1 MQKNEELTSL
11 STETSFDQSQMMDS
25 SHEKIL
31 KTEIDFE
38 NKTKKINAKTPN
50 QTRKNNIKTG
60 SGAKKETRTTSTKT
74 SNVLSKTPSTK
85 SKKAIENNKTQTEK
99 TKNNSS
105 QNSETKKTNKISKET
120 IDEKTIKSTK
130 SETNVYSQKTRKTNS
145 SSLTNSKKN
154 NSTKSSKSNLKSS
167 DSANSSTTNSEIDNF
182 EISSKQSM
190 KETKVSSPQ
199 KTQTKESTNT
209 PKRKTSSSSS
219 KTKSTKTDAK
229 AKKTTNSSR
238 SSKTTNSTSQ
248 TKRKKQPKETKTEI
262 LENEKN
268 EVIVDDFKDSQN
280 PVQNQE
286 LNSDD
291 KTNEQN
297 FTNEIVSEIGND
309 EEIQI
314 DQTKI
319 ATIEKQ
325 EIPQN
330 QIENDD
336 KQNNSHRPH
345 VIEIV
350 TGSTIF
356 KYFLS
361 AMIIFGIC
369 FVTSLFTFNIL
380 LIPTEV
386 QGYSM
391 LPTINTSAI
400 GENGDKHTDI
410 VYVSKLKKID
420 HKDIVV
426 IEAGKT
432 TSGNRI
438 IKRVIA
444 LPGDTITFK
453 VTETKYEYFQNY
465 FYVDIYLNGKKL
477 EENYTKEK
485 QTKIADSQE
494 SSSFYQF
501 NNTLVSALDKD
512 GEFSLTLN
520 DDEYFVMGDNRNI
533 YNLQGSENH
542 GSVDSRMFGTV
553 KKNEIIGTVSF
564 IVEYGD
570 NLFQAILKSLF
581 SVRLQ
586 IL

>member
-11 STETSFDQSQMMDS
+11 FTETSFDSSQKMDS
-25 SHEKIL
+25 SREKIFE
-31 KTEIDFE
+31 TENNSE
-38 NKTKKINAKTPN
+38 NKTQKITAKTPS
-50 QTRKNNIKTG
+50 QTRKNSTKTG
-60 SGAKKETRTTSTKT
+60 SNTKKTTRTTSTKT
-74 SNVLSKTPSTK
+74 SNVLSKTTSTK
-85 SKKAIENNKTQTEK
+85 NEKTVENNKTQTMTITSQNNK
-99 TKNNSS
+99 TKT
-105 QNSETKKTNKISKET
+105 QKTNNISSSK
-120 IDEKTIKSTK
+120 TK
-130 SETNVYSQKTRKTNS
+130 SATE
-145 SSLTNSKKN
+145 KN
-154 NSTKSSKSNLKSS
+154 NSTKSSKSNLKST
-167 DSANSSTTNSEIDNF
+167 DSANSSKTNSETNDF
-182 EISSKQSM
+182 EILSKQNQE
-190 KETKVSSPQ
+190 ETKNQNSQKSSL
-199 KTQTKESTNT
+199 
-209 PKRKTSSSSS
+209 SSS
-219 KTKSTKTDAK
+219 KTTRSTKTVAET
-229 AKKTTNSSR
+229 KKTTNSSR
-238 SSKTTNSTSQ
+238 SSKKTNSTSKPKTQSSTSQ
-248 TKRKKQPKETKTEI
+248 TRRKNQSKETKAEI

-268 EVIVDDFKDSQN
+268 EVISDDFKESQN
-280 PVQNQE
+280 LGQSQE
-286 LNSDD
+286 LNFDD
-291 KTNEQN
+291 QTNEQN
-297 FTNEIVSEIGND
+297 STNEIVSEIGGD
-309 EEIQI
+309 KEIQI
-314 DQTKI
+314 DQTQI
-319 ATIEKQ
+319 ETIEEQKIQ
-325 EIPQN
+325 QN
-330 QIENDD
+330 QIENEN
-336 KQNNSHRPH
+336 KQNNTHRPH

-361 AMIIFGIC
+361 AMIVFGIC

-400 GENGDKHTDI
+400 GENGDKHTDV

-432 TSGNRI
+432 SSGNRI
-438 IKRVIA
+438 IKRAIA

-485 QTKIADSQE
+485 QTKIANCKE
-494 SSSFYQF
+494 TSSFYQF
-501 NNTLVSALDKD
+501 NNTLVSALDKN

-520 DDEYFVMGDNRNI
+520 DDEYFVMGDNRNV
-533 YNLQGSENH
+533 YNIQGSKNH

-553 KKNEIIGTVSF
+553 KKNEIVGTVSF

-586 IL
+586 IQ